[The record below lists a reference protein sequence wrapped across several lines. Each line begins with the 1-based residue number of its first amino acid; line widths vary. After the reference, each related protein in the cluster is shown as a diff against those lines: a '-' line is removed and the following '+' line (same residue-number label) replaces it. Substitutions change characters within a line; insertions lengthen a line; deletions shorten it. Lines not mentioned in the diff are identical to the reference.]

1 LSTWRRRTKF
11 CRSKNSEFRSTFASK
26 TIFSWRFFRARR
38 AETPQARRASER
50 AVLETPARL
59 RRFARGGVT
68 LPCARREARGVPPR
82 TGALPRAVGASQA
95 HRAGRTGGTNHLR
108 HDVARQGTRESFE
121 DALLLFFTR
130 CEARANARG
139 DERARTVSAPARR
152 RVRGGAPTIPRSDA
166 RRDKTGRG
174 RSAFRVAR
182 ARTLESASFPARSR
196 AFLRDAERAETSRPR
211 RTNPRRVSRP
221 EATDA
226 STDLSRRLRVGLGR
240 NASSLHVRC
249 VTIRMPSKSSSTPP

>member
-1 LSTWRRRTKF
+1 MSTWRRRTKF

-130 CEARANARG
+130 CEARANARCETVRSSYG
-139 DERARTVSAPARR
+139 IRTARRLFARTRSDDV
-152 RVRGGAPTIPRSDA
+152 PRCDA
-166 RRDKTGRG
+166 RRDKT
-174 RSAFRVAR
+174 
-182 ARTLESASFPARSR
+182 
-196 AFLRDAERAETSRPR
+196 
-211 RTNPRRVSRP
+211 
-221 EATDA
+221 
-226 STDLSRRLRVGLGR
+226 
-240 NASSLHVRC
+240 
-249 VTIRMPSKSSSTPP
+249 